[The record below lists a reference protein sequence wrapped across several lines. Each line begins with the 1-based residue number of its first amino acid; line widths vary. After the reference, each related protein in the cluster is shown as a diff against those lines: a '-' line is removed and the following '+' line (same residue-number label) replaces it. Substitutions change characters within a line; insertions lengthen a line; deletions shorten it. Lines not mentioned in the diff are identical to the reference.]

1 MQVHIIGMTNESEQ
15 VRALREREEGSIGI
29 GAMIVFIA
37 LILVA
42 AVASTIIITTAE
54 ELQQRAEKTADDT
67 RGEISGKINI
77 VDAFVKTNATGPPE
91 VVASILLI
99 AQLAAGADEVT
110 SNLVTY
116 FITCANAAKDDLVID
131 TSNIDDAGA
140 AMLDNSDGDGNDD
153 TAFSSDE
160 LESGDTFKIPITLT
174 NCQPAVG
181 GKLQVL
187 ITVDGGGE
195 TEAELEVVSTTVGKS
210 LV

>member
-1 MQVHIIGMTNESEQ
+1 MQVHIVRMTNESEQ

-77 VDAFVKTNATGPPE
+77 VDAFVKTNAAGPPE
-91 VVASILLI
+91 VVASILVI

-116 FITCANAAKDDLVID
+116 FITCANAAGDDLVID
-131 TSNIDDAGA
+131 TSNFDDAGA
-140 AMLDNSDGDGNDD
+140 TMLEWK
-153 TAFSSDE
+153 AW
-160 LESGDTFKIPITLT
+160 
-174 NCQPAVG
+174 
-181 GKLQVL
+181 
-187 ITVDGGGE
+187 
-195 TEAELEVVSTTVGKS
+195 
-210 LV
+210 LVAS

>member
-1 MQVHIIGMTNESEQ
+1 MQAHIIGMTNESEQ

-77 VDAFVKTNATGPPE
+77 VDAFVKTNAAGPPE
-91 VVASILLI
+91 VVASILII

-116 FITCANAAKDDLVID
+116 FITCANAAADDLVID

>member
-1 MQVHIIGMTNESEQ
+1 MQVHIVRMTNESEQ
-15 VRALREREEGSIGI
+15 VIALREREEGSIGI
-29 GAMIVFIA
+29 GAMIVCIA

-67 RGEISGKINI
+67 RGEISGKINL
-77 VDAFVKTNATGPPE
+77 VDAFVKTTTGADPDAL
-91 VVASILLI
+91 ASILVI

-116 FITCANAAKDDLVID
+116 FITCANAAGDDLVID
-131 TSNIDDAGA
+131 TATIDAAGA
-140 AMLDNSDGDGNDD
+140 RMLDNTDGDGNAED
-153 TAFSSDE
+153 FSSDS
-160 LESGDTFKIPITLT
+160 LESGDTFKIPITLA
-174 NCQPAVG
+174 NCQPNVG
-181 GKLQVL
+181 GKLQLL
-187 ITVDGGGE
+187 ITVEGGGE